1 MGEPTA
7 KSFWVSRDSSA
18 FPSGGLIAGR
28 TVYGW
33 AGLVYDHTRDGVA
46 AVRRRFLWQAGWA
59 LVVSGIVSL
68 MFMAYS
74 PFDTPQAVAF
84 FSLLGVVLIMCGFRS
99 VSLIDRE
106 PTIDA
111 HLVLRG
117 GRWLAKLRRLGPDE
131 EDD

>member
-1 MGEPTA
+1 
-7 KSFWVSRDSSA
+7 
-18 FPSGGLIAGR
+18 
-28 TVYGW
+28 
-33 AGLVYDHTRDGVA
+33 
-46 AVRRRFLWQAGWA
+46 
-59 LVVSGIVSL
+59 
-68 MFMAYS
+68 
-74 PFDTPQAVAF
+74 
-84 FSLLGVVLIMCGFRS
+84 VVLIMCGFRS